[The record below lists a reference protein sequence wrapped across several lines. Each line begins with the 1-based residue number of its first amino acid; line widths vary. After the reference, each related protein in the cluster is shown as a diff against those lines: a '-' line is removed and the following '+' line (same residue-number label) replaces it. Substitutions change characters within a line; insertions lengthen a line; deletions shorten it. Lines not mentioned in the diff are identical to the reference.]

1 MQLSDRA
8 GSRMKLQDLHVLMT
22 VLQAGSMG
30 KAAQLL
36 NGTQPNVSRSI
47 RELESALGVRL
58 LDRHRHG
65 IEPTEFGRA
74 LLDCGVAVFDDLRQG
89 VRTIEFL
96 ADATAGELRIGTTTF
111 LAAGFVSTVV
121 ERLSRRHPR
130 MKFHVTSG
138 YVGAL
143 HKELA
148 ERKVDLL
155 VVRTAGGAA
164 DQRFDFERLFDESY
178 VVAAGAQNRWAR
190 RRKIDLKELTSE
202 PWVLPP
208 QDSVIGGIVAEAFG
222 GIGLG
227 YPRATVVTDC
237 PHMRVS
243 LLATGRFM
251 TIFPASSL
259 RFLAKH
265 SELKVL
271 PIDLPAARR
280 PNGIVTLKSRA
291 IGPVAQIFIDCA
303 KDAAKLLTTGKR

>member
-22 VLQAGSMG
+22 VVQAGSMG
-30 KAAQLL
+30 KAAHLL
-36 NGTQPNVSRSI
+36 KSTQPNVSRAVA
-47 RELESALGVRL
+47 ELESALGVRL

-65 IEPTEFGRA
+65 VEPTEFGRA
-74 LLDCGVAVFDDLRQG
+74 LLDCGAAVFDDLRQG
-89 VRTIEFL
+89 IRTIEFL

-111 LAAGFVSTVV
+111 LAASFVSTVV

-130 MKFHVTSG
+130 MTFHVTSG

-143 HKELA
+143 HKDLA

-155 VVRTAGGAA
+155 VVRSAGGAA
-164 DQRFDFERLFDESY
+164 DQSFDFERLFDESY
-178 VVAAGAQNRWAR
+178 VVAAGVQNRWAR
-190 RRKIDLKELTSE
+190 RRKIDLKELASE

-227 YPRATVVTDC
+227 YPQVNVTTDC

-259 RFLAKH
+259 RFLTKQSA
-265 SELKVL
+265 LKVL
-271 PIDLPAARR
+271 PISLPTARR
-280 PNGIVTLKSRA
+280 PNGILTLKGRA

-303 KDAAKLLTTGKR
+303 RDAAKLLTTAKR